1 MFASLFKRS
10 VPKAAAVP
18 EGQVVFAVGDIH
30 GRADLLRA
38 LVPAIWKDRGERDG
52 KRPTI
57 IFLGDYI
64 DRGPASDDVLD
75 ILIDLQ
81 GRAGADWMFL
91 RGNHEQALLDFIED
105 PEAGPAWG
113 EWGGRETMASYGVDG
128 PHGSDAR
135 LWRMAR
141 DSLESA
147 MPRAHLAFLRGLPT
161 WHEAGDYFFAH
172 GGARPGVPLDR
183 QSERDLLTI
192 RQPFLQSAKAFE
204 KVVVHGHSIAAEVH
218 SDHRRIGIDTGAYA
232 TGTLTAVRLEGDGR
246 RLIQTRSSSEGP
258 EAINVITTELD
269 RAP

>member
-10 VPKAAAVP
+10 VPPAAAIP
-18 EGQVVFAVGDIH
+18 EGQVVFAIGDIH

-38 LVPAIWKDRGERDG
+38 LVPAIWKDRGEKSG
-52 KRPTI
+52 KHTTI
-57 IFLGDYI
+57 VFLGDYI
-64 DRGPASDDVLD
+64 DRGPASDEVLQ

-81 GRAGADWMFL
+81 ENKSVDWVFL

-105 PEAGPAWG
+105 PEAGAAWG
-113 EWGGRETMASYGVDG
+113 EWGGRETMASYGVNG
-128 PHGSDAR
+128 PHGADAR

-141 DSLESA
+141 DSMEA
-147 MPRAHLAFLRGLPT
+147 GMPRAHMAFLRAMPT
-161 WHEAGDYFFAH
+161 RHEIGDYFFAH

-192 RQPFLQSAKAFE
+192 RQPFLQSAKGFE

-232 TGTLTAVRLEGDGR
+232 TGTLTAVRLEGDTR
-246 RLIQTRSSSEGP
+246 RLIQTRSAP
-258 EAINVITTELD
+258 ENPAAIEVITTEIS
-269 RAP
+269 AA